1 MLPLSIQ
8 MERKRPSLLQ
18 DFQSL
23 INSTLAS
30 DSDFRPLR
38 PSLTC
43 QLGPLLADLR
53 TTRLSTAFEE
63 IREFE
68 GWANGSKPLDFE
80 IERSLDCIKY
90 YMRKGI
96 SQTLGHWKRQCDR
109 AAQLEQLQSASETI
123 SRMNVFSKHFMACT
137 ALHHFHRTQ
146 TSRLAAV
153 AFQYLRSVGGNPLKE
168 VSFGVGTQIRPDTG
182 LLPKNMLEKWVVQGL
197 SKLQPAIVKA
207 KYRYK
212 TAAFAILRFRSP
224 SSPTALNEVLE
235 RLEFEKA
242 ELAISLQN
250 KTHEVDRLVD
260 MLEECK
266 GWESKLTQVETGLR
280 TETEKWKQTAFELQD
295 KLTRKQEEIAHL
307 QQRLKA
313 QDSGNDEAQ
322 RTTAALEK
330 ELKELKSRPSDEA
343 IRAEAETLREN
354 SEKLSQ
360 RVEELESKLQEQIQ
374 ETLDSEREKLVLLKK
389 MNEKPSKKTATVPK
403 RTMQL
408 ERAEVQE
415 GQLALEIVRL
425 NREVNKLKFE
435 ARTSQE
441 LQRKAEAERD
451 DLVRQAKLK
460 SDVIEKLRKENEQL
474 AVSLST
480 DQYKSVQKLE
490 AKIAKLRGEIG
501 TQRESVGKVEA
512 EKQHL
517 KSALDQEIDKSRV
530 LEVEAAGLRDQ
541 LTREQKKAE
550 DAARALSTLNS
561 LQERFAHLKEFGDK
575 QITLTEGM
583 KREKMLLEEQIEGLK
598 ANLRATKTHMDK
610 AISDAEA
617 YSRLLKQMEARL
629 TDCNAQKQQAEDEVR
644 SLRSRFPRP

>member
-1 MLPLSIQ
+1 
-8 MERKRPSLLQ
+8 MERKRHTLLQ

-30 DSDFRPLR
+30 DSDLRPASLR
-38 PSLTC
+38 PSITC

-53 TTRLSTAFEE
+53 ATRLMTAFEE

-68 GWANGSKPLDFE
+68 GWETGSKPLDFE

-96 SQTLGHWKRQCDR
+96 SQTISHWQRQCDR
-109 AAQLEQLQSASETI
+109 MGQFEQLQSASETI

-168 VSFGVGTQIRPDTG
+168 VSFGVGTQIRPETG
-182 LLPKNMLEKWVVQGL
+182 LLPRDMLEKWVVQGL
-197 SKLQPAIVKA
+197 SKLQPALVKA
-207 KYRYK
+207 KYRY
-212 TAAFAILRFRSP
+212 TTTAFALLRCKPP
-224 SSPTALNEVLE
+224 SSPTALSDALE

-266 GWESKLTQVETGLR
+266 GWETKLTQIEAGMR

-295 KLTRKQEEIAHL
+295 KLARKHDEITHL
-307 QQRLKA
+307 QQRLKS
-313 QDSGNDEAQ
+313 QDSGNDEVQ
-322 RTTAALEK
+322 RQTAILEK
-330 ELKELKSRPSDEA
+330 ELKELKSKPSEEA
-343 IRAEAETLREN
+343 IRAEAETVREN
-354 SEKLSQ
+354 NEQLSQ
-360 RVEELESKLQEQIQ
+360 RVAVLEAKLQEQIQ

-389 MNEKPSKKTATVPK
+389 MNEKSSKKAVTVPK
-403 RTMQL
+403 KTMQL

-451 DLVRQAKLK
+451 DLIRQAKLK
-460 SDVIEKLRKENEQL
+460 SDVIEKLRKENDQL
-474 AVSLST
+474 SVSLST

-501 TQRESVGKVEA
+501 ALRENVGKVEA

-541 LTREQKKAE
+541 FNREQKKAE
-550 DAARALSTLNS
+550 DAGRALSTLNS
-561 LQERFAHLKEFGDK
+561 LQERFAHLKEFGDR

-583 KREKMLLEEQIEGLK
+583 KREKMQLEEQIEGLK
-598 ANLRATKTHMDK
+598 ANLRATKAHMDK

-617 YSRLLKQMEARL
+617 YSRLLKQMEGRL
-629 TDCNAQKQQAEDEVR
+629 ADCSAQKQQAEDEVR